1 MEIGLIALPTFSICN
16 PAQKS
21 SRQIKIN
28 NLPLEWPAKTPADR
42 GKSVNGGRGDGWK
55 DVLRKDVPLRGSGGN
70 FLGFAV
76 QQSAVGAE
84 DIEFVQLMN
93 EKDSRKVVRLFRRQ
107 TLPKM

>member
-1 MEIGLIALPTFSICN
+1 MKYGLILKVYWRLNRAWKK
-16 PAQKS
+16 QKS
-21 SRQIKIN
+21 
-28 NLPLEWPAKTPADR
+28 PADR

>member
-42 GKSVNGGRGDGWK
+42 GKSVNGGRGDGWN
-55 DVLRKDVPLRGSGGN
+55 DVLRKDVVPAEQMMCLRMMCRCT
-70 FLGFAV
+70 AM
-76 QQSAVGAE
+76 AE
-84 DIEFVQLMN
+84 GP
-93 EKDSRKVVRLFRRQ
+93 EK
-107 TLPKM
+107 

>member
-1 MEIGLIALPTFSICN
+1 MEIGLIALPTSSICN

-55 DVLRKDVPLRGSGGN
+55 DVLRKDVPLRGNGGN

-76 QQSAVGAE
+76 QQSAVGTGKYHRICSTDE
-84 DIEFVQLMN
+84 
-93 EKDSRKVVRLFRRQ
+93 
-107 TLPKM
+107 